1 MNNSSA
7 KYYQKNKEMLLKKAC
22 ERYQNLSE
30 EDQKSSNMLANEI
43 RTFLNMKNKG
53 WLSIEKNY
61 KNWKNFM
68 Q

>member
-61 KNWKNFM
+61 KNWKNFT